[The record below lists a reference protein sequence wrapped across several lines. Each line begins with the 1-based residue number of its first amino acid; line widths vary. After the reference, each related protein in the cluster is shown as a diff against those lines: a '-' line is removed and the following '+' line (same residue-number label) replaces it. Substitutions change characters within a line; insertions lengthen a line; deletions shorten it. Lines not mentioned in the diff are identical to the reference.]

1 MILVAYCSVSRKH
14 VAQGLF
20 STNTAPL
27 NMCRENMKP
36 QLSLQ
41 GLQCHSTSY
50 MDESAVDAAT
60 SQHTLGSQIYTL
72 NVLVHTTVVICV
84 PKFREW
90 LKDKVCPQE
99 DESANTRSDQV
110 FCFLAHGPTQ
120 HQIHGPFRSSRP
132 FLESSSRWA
141 SRAPQKVI
149 MWLCVIYI
157 YNYYIYIH

>member
-60 SQHTLGSQIYTL
+60 SQHTLGSEIYTL
-72 NVLVHTTVVICV
+72 NVLVHTTVVICAQIPGMAQRQSLSPRRWISKYSKWPGV
-84 PKFREW
+84 LFLGPW
-90 LKDKVCPQE
+90 PD
-99 DESANTRSDQV
+99 SASNSWSV
-110 FCFLAHGPTQ
+110 
-120 HQIHGPFRSSRP
+120 P
-132 FLESSSRWA
+132 FLETLLGIFQPLGFQSA
-141 SRAPQKVI
+141 SKGNYVI
-149 MWLCVIYI
+149 MCDIYI
-157 YNYYIYIH
+157 YIIIIYIY

>member
-1 MILVAYCSVSRKH
+1 
-14 VAQGLF
+14 
-20 STNTAPL
+20 
-27 NMCRENMKP
+27 MKP

-110 FCFLAHGPTQ
+110 FCFAHGPTE
-120 HQIHGPFRSSRP
+120 HQIHGPFRP
-132 FLESSSRWA
+132 FLETLLGIFQPLGFQSA
-141 SRAPQKVI
+141 SKGNYVI
-149 MWLCVIYI
+149 M
-157 YNYYIYIH
+157 